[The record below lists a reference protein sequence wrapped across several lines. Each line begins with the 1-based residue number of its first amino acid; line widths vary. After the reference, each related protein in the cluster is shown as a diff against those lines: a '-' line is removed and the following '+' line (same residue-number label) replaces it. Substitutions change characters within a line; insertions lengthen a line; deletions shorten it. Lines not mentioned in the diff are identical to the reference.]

1 MICRRIFFGFLI
13 LLVGLTL
20 GCEEDRSNLKISGRI
35 EVDDVHIGSKVGGRV
50 SQVNFDEGDSV
61 EAGAVV
67 VALEDDELSAQ
78 LKQAQANAA
87 EAQAKLDL
95 LLAGSREEDI
105 RRAEAVVAARSADL
119 NLRQKGFREEEIRE
133 ADAQVQSA
141 KSDLDFASAEYQ
153 RAVALLKNQAINQ
166 QEFDGKR
173 SGLETAKAKME
184 IALQR
189 QQLYHTG
196 SRPEEIEAAQAQLAE
211 AQSELDRLRNG
222 SRPEEIAAQQA
233 AVLAAEA
240 NIARLKSQLDETR
253 ICSPSDAIIQTLDLE
268 QGDLVKAGQTF
279 AILNLKN
286 RPWVRCYVPENRL
299 GMAEVGRE
307 VTVSVDSYPEETFPG
322 KIMRI
327 SSDAEFTPRN
337 VQTTEKRSE
346 LVFEMKVDI
355 LEKGEKLRGGMYADV
370 HIEAAK

>member
-1 MICRRIFFGFLI
+1 MICRRIFFGFLM
-13 LLVGLTL
+13 LLVGLIL

-78 LKQAQANAA
+78 LRQAQANAA

-95 LLAGSREEDI
+95 LIAGSREEDI

-299 GMAEVGRE
+299 GMAEVGRK
-307 VTVSVDSYPEETFPG
+307 VTVTVDSYPEETFPG

>member
-95 LLAGSREEDI
+95 LIAGSREEDI

-153 RAVALLKNQAINQ
+153 RAVALLKNEAINQ

-184 IALQR
+184 AM
-189 QQLYHTG
+189 
-196 SRPEEIEAAQAQLAE
+196 AE
-211 AQSELDRLRNG
+211 AGIHVCET
-222 SRPEEIAAQQA
+222 P
-233 AVLAAEA
+233 AV
-240 NIARLKSQLDETR
+240 I
-253 ICSPSDAIIQTLDLE
+253 
-268 QGDLVKAGQTF
+268 
-279 AILNLKN
+279 
-286 RPWVRCYVPENRL
+286 
-299 GMAEVGRE
+299 
-307 VTVSVDSYPEETFPG
+307 
-322 KIMRI
+322 
-327 SSDAEFTPRN
+327 
-337 VQTTEKRSE
+337 
-346 LVFEMKVDI
+346 
-355 LEKGEKLRGGMYADV
+355 GEKV
-370 HIEAAK
+370 KEALS